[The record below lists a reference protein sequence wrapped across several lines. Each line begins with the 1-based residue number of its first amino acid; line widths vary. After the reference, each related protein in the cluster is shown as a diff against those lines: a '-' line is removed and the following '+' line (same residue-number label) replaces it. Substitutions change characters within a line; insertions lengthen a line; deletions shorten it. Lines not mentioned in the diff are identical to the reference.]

1 MLTPK
6 RAKILNFIAKFT
18 ADNGRPPLW
27 TEIPGGNTYQMGVLL
42 AEKYVQKV
50 RYHGPTGHWNMVP
63 PPLLNKRGG
72 LSFWSTVQR
81 SVDKLSGQVWREQT

>member
-27 TEIPGGNTYQMGVLL
+27 PEIPGGTTYQMGILL

-50 RYHGPTGHWNMVP
+50 RYHGPTGRWNMGYK
-63 PPLLNKRGG
+63 LRADKRGG